1 MAKILVVDDEEDIAE
16 VIRITLETSGHI
28 VQTACNGVEGLSFVK
43 KIDPDL
49 VILDVM
55 MPKMNGMQVVEMM
68 KGSEATNHI
77 PILMLTAVTKNS
89 LQPDEHWRKKVGVED
104 FMSKPFEPL
113 ELRDRVDKM
122 LKERHREKGDGF
134 TRYRIG

>member
-1 MAKILVVDDEEDIAE
+1 MARIAIVDDEEDILE
-16 VIRITLETSGHI
+16 VLKITFEFKGHE
-28 VQTACNGVEGLSFVK
+28 VMTAPNGVKGLALIK
-43 KIDPDL
+43 KEEPDL

-68 KGSEATNHI
+68 KNNESLNHI

-89 LQPDEHWRKKVGVED
+89 LQPDEHWKEKVGVED

-113 ELRDRVDKM
+113 ALV
-122 LKERHREKGDGF
+122 ERAEKIIRENYREKGDGMG
-134 TRYRIG
+134 RVRVR

>member
-1 MAKILVVDDEEDIAE
+1 MAKILIVDDEEDIAE

-28 VQTACNGVEGLSFVK
+28 VQTASNGAEGLTFVK
-43 KIDPDL
+43 KIEPDL

-55 MPKMNGMQVVEMM
+55 MPKMNGMQVVEIL
-68 KGSEATNHI
+68 KGSDATAHI

-122 LKERHREKGDGF
+122 LKERYREKGDGF